1 MISSWPNLLIMARG
15 LANNWLSSFL
25 QNRAQYVYLDG
36 HCSIAKQVT
45 CGVLQ
50 GSTLGPL
57 LFLVYID
64 SLQSAFSKSIVYH
77 FADDTNLQFPAKN
90 IGTIESVVNDEL
102 KLLSQSLRSNK
113 LSLNETKTE
122 LITFRFPLKTFY
134 QENQTSK

>member
-1 MISSWPNLLIMARG
+1 MTNLFAEFLLIPLIMISSWPNLLIMARG
-15 LANNWLSSFL
+15 LANNWLRSFL
-25 QNRAQYVYLDG
+25 QNRTQYVYLDG

-45 CGVLQ
+45 CGVPQ

-64 SLQSAFSKSIVYH
+64 NLQSAFSKSIVYH

-113 LSLNETKTE
+113 LSPNDWT
-122 LITFRFPLKTFY
+122 
-134 QENQTSK
+134 N